1 MVSKKKTG
9 GSRREKTIHEV
20 RGTISDMLKGG
31 KTSSS
36 GFVELDEEM
45 DSLDRAAK
53 QASNMID
60 HKVAA
65 AYKIKKMEQAGI
77 FSRKDIEQAKNDLGI
92 STEGESASKQ
102 ETGYNILSTQ
112 LANEQDPEE
121 RRRLSHELMIT
132 NVYEQLK
139 GRPMHEIQTAVNNL
153 KMSFIEP
160 KKTESKTEDFK
171 DRLLLK
177 FIDKNMGE
185 PKSELDN
192 LDKLTSLID
201 KVQKLTPQSDSL
213 KEMSENIKAYKE
225 LGIIK
230 DPATSI
236 EESKLEVEKLKIN
249 KEYEIKDKEI
259 ESDKQR
265 TKSLADIGG
274 DVLSSAFE
282 AFGAATNKGDGKG
295 ASRSNPAVRQQT
307 LQNAMNATCVTPGC
321 GAKILVTN
329 IDQSREINCGGCG
342 QKYIFDSD
350 QKKLFVAGVEQ
361 SGPETSGPAPGT
373 NQDTSQ
379 SSTA

>member
-9 GSRREKTIHEV
+9 GSRRERTIHEV

-31 KTSSS
+31 KSSS
-36 GFVELDEEM
+36 GFDESDEEM
-45 DSLDRAAK
+45 DSLDRASK
-53 QASNMID
+53 NASNMIE
-60 HKVAA
+60 HKIAA

-77 FSRKDIEQAKNDLGI
+77 FSRKDIEQAKKELGI
-92 STEGESASKQ
+92 STEGEPAASQ
-102 ETGYNILSTQ
+102 DNSYNILSTQ
-112 LANEQDPEE
+112 IANEPDSEE
-121 RRRLSHELMIT
+121 RRRLSHEIMIM

-171 DRLLLK
+171 DKLLLK

-213 KEMSENIKAYKE
+213 KEMSQNIKAYKE
-225 LGIIK
+225 MGLIK
-230 DPATSI
+230 DPASSI

-249 KEYEIKDKEI
+249 KEYEIKKEEI
-259 ESDKQR
+259 ESDNQR

-274 DVLSSAFE
+274 DVLSSAFN
-282 AFGAATNKGDGKG
+282 AFGAATSKSDGKG
-295 ASRSNPAVRQQT
+295 VSRSNPAVRQET

-329 IDQSREINCGGCG
+329 IDQSREIKCGGCG
-342 QKYIFDSD
+342 QQYVFDAD

-361 SGPETSGPAPGT
+361 PGPETSGPTPGT